1 MKKLFIR
8 LNSVH
13 PLPAKLLERLEKKV
27 QKKVFNSGD
36 FILRTGQI
44 CRYVYYIERGIV
56 SHKSTGDKAEA
67 TTWILCENDIVT
79 SVISF
84 FKQIPSVESII
95 ALGNTIVWCI
105 PYTDWEQAYLEFED
119 FKILTDKVKTE
130 YYGRKEAHTQL
141 ILTHSSKQIIQYVL
155 GKNPEF
161 LDRVDRET
169 LSSYCGMSS
178 KTFNK
183 YL

>member
-8 LNSVH
+8 LNGVH
-13 PLPAKLLERLEKKV
+13 PLPVELLERLEKKV
-27 QKKVFNSGD
+27 QKKVFSIGD
-36 FILRTGQI
+36 FILRDGQI

-56 SHKSTGDKAEA
+56 SHKSIGDKAEA

-79 SVISF
+79 SVNSYF
-84 FKQIPSVESII
+84 QQTPSDENII
-95 ALGNTIVWCI
+95 AIENTIVWCI
-105 PYTDWEQAYLEFED
+105 SYTDWEQAYLEFED

-130 YYGRKEAHTQL
+130 YYGRKEAHTTL
-141 ILTHSSKQIIQYVL
+141 IQTHSPKQIIQYVL

-161 LDRVDRET
+161 LHRVDRET

-178 KTFNK
+178 RTFNK